1 MFRNLLLALM
11 WWFLV
16 YVQFRGWFFYTIHSD
31 SQRMSTIVSCTF
43 LQQWALRC
51 LPARSIQAS
60 FVSFIMMAL
69 GIIQNHTLSVQGLP
83 LQKHHGSLLGFSI
96 LYCVNFLA
104 TSFPAIR
111 CWEVANCH
119 WIYHQICQDW
129 GPITNMKLLMVA
141 FPCFSWTSNY
151 QYISYVCFPHKSA
164 LSG

>member
-1 MFRNLLLALM
+1 
-11 WWFLV
+11 
-16 YVQFRGWFFYTIHSD
+16 
-31 SQRMSTIVSCTF
+31 
-43 LQQWALRC
+43 
-51 LPARSIQAS
+51 
-60 FVSFIMMAL
+60 MAL
-69 GIIQNHTLSVQGLP
+69 GIIQNHTRSVQGLP

-141 FPCFSWTSNY
+141 FPRFSWTSNY
-151 QYISYVCFPHKSA
+151 QYISYVCVFSPQICAVWLIQPWQWKWQPTT
-164 LSG
+164 LSDPTQKRPSSSQKGHQFLRQHRKLCSPVARILSLKYFHMWRLL

>member
-1 MFRNLLLALM
+1 
-11 WWFLV
+11 
-16 YVQFRGWFFYTIHSD
+16 
-31 SQRMSTIVSCTF
+31 
-43 LQQWALRC
+43 
-51 LPARSIQAS
+51 
-60 FVSFIMMAL
+60 MMAL

-141 FPCFSWTSNY
+141 FPRFSWTSNY
-151 QYISYVCFPHKSA
+151 QYISYVCVFPTNLRCLANPTLAVKMATHYTVRSHPKKAKQFTKRASISAAAPKVVFTCCANPKS
-164 LSG
+164 